1 MKLCDLDIR
10 QNIYYEKSTEV
21 PFTGKVTGKEVG
33 SLENGKMNGCWKRYY
48 KNGQLSDK
56 GKYKAAKIHGLWEEY
71 DGAGE

>member
-48 KNGQLSDK
+48 KK
-56 GKYKAAKIHGLWEEY
+56 G
-71 DGAGE
+71 

>member
-33 SLENGKMNGCWKRYY
+33 CFENGKMNGCWKRYY
-48 KNGQLSDK
+48 KNGQLRLIGYYKD
-56 GKYKAAKIHGLWEEY
+56 GKEDGLSQLL
-71 DGAGE
+71 